1 MIQLFFNLTR
11 KVVILQMG
19 RIKRYRTPQGDKFFD
34 TGTSNV
40 SFLQLAMDLKTLGVK
55 NYFFMLEIVDIS
67 LVHVNPYA
75 VDDKGNPTLTKDEVL
90 RILAECRR
98 NPWYYLREICR
109 IPDQGNPNGVPY
121 KANRGNIAQAWCI
134 VHGIDSLLCLQ
145 REQGETQSALA
156 IQTWIYSFGT
166 SGSTFIFVNKDFDNA
181 KENLIRMKDQIDLL
195 PKYMRFEFYLHILE
209 KTLEFWA

>member
-1 MIQLFFNLTR
+1 
-11 KVVILQMG
+11 
-19 RIKRYRTPQGDKFFD
+19 
-34 TGTSNV
+34 
-40 SFLQLAMDLKTLGVK
+40 
-55 NYFFMLEIVDIS
+55 MLEIVDIS

-145 REQGETQSALA
+145 RQQGETQSALA

-166 SGSTFIFVNKDFDNA
+166 SGFTFIFVNKDFDNA

-209 KTLEFWA
+209 KTLEFWT

>member
-1 MIQLFFNLTR
+1 
-11 KVVILQMG
+11 MG
-19 RIKRYRTPQGDKFFD
+19 RIKRYRTPHGDKFFD

-40 SFLQLAMDLKTLGVK
+40 SFLQIAMDLKTLGVK

-75 VDDKGNPTLTKDEVL
+75 LDDKGNPTLTKDEVL

-109 IPDQGNPNGVPY
+109 IPDQGNPNGIPY

-145 REQGETQSALA
+145 RQQGETQSALA

-195 PKYMRFEFYLHILE
+195 PKYMRFEFYIHILE

>member
-55 NYFFMLEIVDIS
+55 NYFFMLEIFDIS

-109 IPDQGNPNGVPY
+109 IPDQGNPNGIPY

-134 VHGIDSLLCLQ
+134 VHGIDSWLCLPRRTVASQ
-145 REQGETQSALA
+145 
-156 IQTWIYSFGT
+156 
-166 SGSTFIFVNKDFDNA
+166 
-181 KENLIRMKDQIDLL
+181 
-195 PKYMRFEFYLHILE
+195 
-209 KTLEFWA
+209 